1 MNNSNNEM
9 KNSMD
14 AVAPE
19 CAAAAIAIL
28 EGRADDVREHLAS
41 CSRCRE
47 LADDMA
53 AVGNMPLPETPEVPA
68 RLDFVIKGA
77 ARRKQNEIRFSK
89 FIWRAAGIAA
99 CMMLA
104 AGLWFLPSGEDV
116 ITGSGVAPAVAVST
130 ENVSSADWDWTDV
143 ETGLVTI
150 AGELKTTAAVED
162 LIDYE
167 LAYYGSVFR
176 R

>member
-68 RLDFVIKGA
+68 QLDFVIKGA

-116 ITGSGVAPAVAVST
+116 ITGIIILVVVAYTSLSLVLCCATYTFCLLLSQMMLSVS
-130 ENVSSADWDWTDV
+130 
-143 ETGLVTI
+143 
-150 AGELKTTAAVED
+150 
-162 LIDYE
+162 
-167 LAYYGSVFR
+167 
-176 R
+176 